1 MRVFK
6 YYNEVQLLK
15 RWLFWLF
22 SCHLKHTH
30 DYEYAYL
37 IHIMYEY
44 TVYYVLHKQ
53 FSSDCNEVLAC
64 WHQQRMLIYNL
75 LIYAGPEIVS
85 K

>member
-6 YYNEVQLLK
+6 NYNEVQLLK

-37 IHIMYEY
+37 IYIMYEY

-53 FSSDCNEVLAC
+53 FRL
-64 WHQQRMLIYNL
+64 
-75 LIYAGPEIVS
+75 
-85 K
+85 